1 VWHPLAEARQNVSY
15 DNARDV
21 LLQAGEM
28 QQALVQT

>member
-1 VWHPLAEARQNVSY
+1 VWHPLAKARESVSY
-15 DNARDV
+15 ENARDV